1 MFKNLRESL
10 FISKVETV
18 IDTRLMALPALFQ
31 KGIAGLAHA
40 IVIKQRDHDS
50 FVFSAVVDHKR
61 LDPRIAS
68 LHSILTFMTM
78 HVKDR
83 QIIVSGEDCYGA
95 LKIVCLGL
103 LKEMQS
109 FTVDPIDMAFIEL
122 NTAPMIRQHLPELFN
137 END

>member
-1 MFKNLRESL
+1 MFKNLRASML
-10 FISKVETV
+10 ISKVEAV
-18 IDTRLMALPALFQ
+18 IDTRLTSLPALFQ
-31 KGIAGLAHA
+31 KGLAGLAHT
-40 IVIKQRDHDS
+40 IVLNQRDHDS

-83 QIIVSGEDCYGA
+83 QIIVNGEDCYGS

-122 NTAPMIRQHLPELFN
+122 KTGSMIRQHLPELFN